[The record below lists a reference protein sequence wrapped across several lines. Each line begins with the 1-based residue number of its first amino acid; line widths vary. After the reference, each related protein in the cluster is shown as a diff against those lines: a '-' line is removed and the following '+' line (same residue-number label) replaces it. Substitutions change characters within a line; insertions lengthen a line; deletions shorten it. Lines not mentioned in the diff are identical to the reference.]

1 MMEIKRA
8 QEIVQ
13 SHEKIDVGFEGV
25 QVWIDSVDAQSKTAR
40 IHTMENPT
48 DRKTV
53 ALSELKE
60 LEHH

>member
-1 MMEIKRA
+1 MEVKRA
-8 QEIVQ
+8 KEILN
-13 SHEKIDVGFEGV
+13 SHDKIDVGFEGM
-25 QVWIDSVDAQSKTAR
+25 QVWIDSIDERSKTAR
-40 IHTMENPT
+40 IHSMENPM